1 MSLAAPVLVVSPHC
15 DDGVFACGDTLAARP
30 GAVVVTVFAGG
41 PRTAS
46 PLTRWDAAAGFR
58 DGDDVMA
65 TRRTEDRQALA
76 GLGARPVWLPF
87 LDAQYGA
94 SPSAAE
100 VANAL
105 HAVIASTKPASV
117 LAPLGL
123 FHSDHRLAHEACL
136 LVREDRPLASWL
148 LYEDAIYRRL
158 EALAASRLT
167 DLQAAG
173 LRLAPLSTGEPAS
186 PRKRRAVAAY
196 RSQLRALAAPGHP
209 GVADVFAA
217 ERLWRI
223 EG

>member
-1 MSLAAPVLVVSPHC
+1 MTLAGPMLLVSPHC
-15 DDGVFACGDTLAARP
+15 DDVVFACGDVVARHP

-41 PRTAS
+41 PRPAP
-46 PLTRWDAAAGFR
+46 PLTRWDAASGFG

-65 TRRTEDRQALA
+65 ARRAEDRRALEVLEA
-76 GLGARPVWLPF
+76 VPVWLPF

-100 VANAL
+100 VADAL
-105 HAVIASTKPASV
+105 HTVIACARPASV

-136 LVREDRPLASWL
+136 LARERGPLTRWL

-158 EALAASRLT
+158 DALAGSRLSH
-167 DLQAAG
+167 LRAAG
-173 LRLAPLSTGEPAS
+173 FRLTALSTGDPAS

-196 RSQLRALAAPGHP
+196 RSQLRALAMPGHP
-209 GVADVFAA
+209 GVHDVFAP
-217 ERLWRI
+217 ECLWSV
-223 EG
+223 EA